1 MLDKLKKLLAPDVD
15 IAAKLVVVST
25 FFGRVLT
32 SHGERL
38 VELEARQL
46 QKGDKG
52 DRGEKGEKGDPG
64 PAGAVGPAG
73 AIGPKGD
80 TGPAGKDGKP
90 GKDGKAGISVVD
102 SEVDLDGHLVL
113 KLSNGKIIDA
123 GPLPELGSNSST
135 FVSGNAWQIEV
146 SDTPPAHPPA
156 YQLWLATNL
165 TSACD

>member
-1 MLDKLKKLLAPDVD
+1 MIDKLKKLLAPDVD

-25 FFGRVLT
+25 FFGKVLT
-32 SHGERL
+32 SYGERL

-80 TGPAGKDGKP
+80 AGINGKDGKP
-90 GKDGKAGISVVD
+90 GKDGKQGVSVVD
-102 SEVDLDGHLVL
+102 SEVDIDGHLVL
-113 KLSNGKIIDA
+113 KLSNGKVIDA
-123 GPLPELGSNSST
+123 GPLPEGNTAST

-146 SDTPPAHPPA
+146 SSTPPSNPQLN
-156 YQLWLATNL
+156 QLWLQI
-165 TSACD
+165 